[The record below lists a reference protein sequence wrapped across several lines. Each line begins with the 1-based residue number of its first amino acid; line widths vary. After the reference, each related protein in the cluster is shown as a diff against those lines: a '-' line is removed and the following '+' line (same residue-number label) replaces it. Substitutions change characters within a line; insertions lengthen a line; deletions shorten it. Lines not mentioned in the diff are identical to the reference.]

1 MKPAP
6 KKVILLAAAW
16 PMRINKYLAHKGYST
31 RRGADELVMAQKVL
45 LNGHVAVLGDKVKE
59 TDVVEV
65 LQAQNKTD
73 GNSTGK
79 KAPGTGSGNVHGTT
93 AADRVYFIFNK
104 PAGMSASDEE
114 INTVIE
120 QLKSQKKNAHLAGK
134 KLFPI
139 GRLDKE
145 SSGIMILTNDG
156 RITDRLLNPVYA
168 HPKTFF
174 CTLNKPH
181 SASFIRIMS
190 DRLLNLQA
198 GPENAA
204 ETVDPLHFKVTL
216 NNTGNAHL
224 EHIAAEL
231 GFIIVESQR
240 IAILNIAL
248 GNLKPGEMREVTEKE
263 CKTFLHSLGL

>member
-6 KKVILLAAAW
+6 KKVVLLSAAW
-16 PMRINKYLAHKGYST
+16 PMRINKYLAHKGFST
-31 RRGADELVMAQKVL
+31 RRGADELITAQKVL
-45 LNGHVAVLGDKVKE
+45 LNGRVAVLGDKVKE

-65 LQAQNKTD
+65 LQAQSKVA
-73 GNSTGK
+73 S
-79 KAPGTGSGNVHGTT
+79 GSNT
-93 AADRVYFIFNK
+93 DRVYYLFNK
-104 PAGMSASDEE
+104 PTGMSSSDAE
-114 INTVIE
+114 IETAIE
-120 QLKSQKKNAHLAGK
+120 QFKKQKKHVHLADK
-134 KLFPI
+134 NIFPI

-156 RITDRLLNPVYA
+156 RITDRLLNPTYA

-174 CTLNKPH
+174 CTLDKVH
-181 SASFIRIMS
+181 SASFIRILS
-190 DRLLNLQA
+190 DRLLNLHA

-231 GFIIVESQR
+231 GFTIVESQR
-240 IAILNIAL
+240 IGILNLTL
-248 GNLKPGEMREVTEKE
+248 GNLKPGEVREVTEKE
-263 CKTFLHSLGL
+263 RETFLHSLGL

>member
-31 RRGADELVMAQKVL
+31 RRGADELVTAQKVL
-45 LNGHVAVLGDKVKE
+45 LNGRIAVLGDKVKE

-65 LQAQNKTD
+65 LQSNT
-73 GNSTGK
+73 
-79 KAPGTGSGNVHGTT
+79 KAAGTPGTKKPAGSGTGNVHGTT
-93 AADRVYFIFNK
+93 AEDRLYFIFNK
-104 PAGMSASDEE
+104 PAGMSSSDAE
-114 INTVIE
+114 IEAVID
-120 QLKSQKKNAHLAGK
+120 QLKGQKKHARLAGK
-134 KLFPI
+134 KIFPI
-139 GRLDKE
+139 GRLDKI

-156 RITDRLLNPVYA
+156 RITDRLLNPAYA

-181 SASFIRIMS
+181 SASFTRILS
-190 DRLLNLQA
+190 ERLYNLKA

-204 ETVDPLHFKVTL
+204 ETVDPLHFKVTI

-231 GFIIVESQR
+231 GFAIVESQR
-240 IAILNIAL
+240 IGILNIAL
-248 GNLKPGEMREVTEKE
+248 GNLKPGEVREVAEKE
-263 CKTFLHSLGL
+263 RETFLRSLGL